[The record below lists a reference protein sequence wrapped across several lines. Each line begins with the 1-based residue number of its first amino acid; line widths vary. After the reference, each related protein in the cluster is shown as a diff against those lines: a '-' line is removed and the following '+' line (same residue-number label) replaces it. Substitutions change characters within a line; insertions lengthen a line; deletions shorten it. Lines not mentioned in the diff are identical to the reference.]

1 MKIILIGFKSSGKTT
16 IGRSLSERLNIDF
29 LDLDLL
35 IEKRFLEEKG
45 EAVSFREIFRKIG
58 RDNFRE
64 LENSLLQEH
73 VSVDSCL
80 ISLGGGTV
88 DDKRNWKLLEDC
100 CVVYIRVPIEDI
112 LSRIRQIGYPSYL
125 DGSKDPEEDIRN
137 LYVLREPV
145 FEKISDIVIENPNS
159 VEFKKLI
166 LDLTRKILNLVQ
178 NNDCN

>member
-1 MKIILIGFKSSGKTT
+1 M
-16 IGRSLSERLNIDF
+16 
-29 LDLDLL
+29 
-35 IEKRFLEEKG
+35 
-45 EAVSFREIFRKIG
+45 
-58 RDNFRE
+58 
-64 LENSLLQEH
+64 LQEH

-100 CVVYIRVPIEDI
+100 CVVYIRVSIEDI

-125 DGSKDPEEDIRN
+125 DSSKDPEEDIRN

-159 VEFKKLI
+159 VEFEKLI